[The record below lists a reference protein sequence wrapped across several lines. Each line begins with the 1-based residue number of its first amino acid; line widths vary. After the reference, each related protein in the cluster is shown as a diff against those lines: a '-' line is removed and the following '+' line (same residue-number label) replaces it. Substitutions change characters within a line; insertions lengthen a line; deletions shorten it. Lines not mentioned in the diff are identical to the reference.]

1 MSRSKLILAAFAVS
15 LSVAVVASARA
26 EIFSFSK
33 TDTLSGSGL
42 GSKTYVL
49 NITDPAIYTATLI
62 DLGFPDTFQLLE
74 LGVAKTGSGP
84 LLGSTAVPGSFQFVA
99 STTGSYTLLLFGEPG
114 TPPGGSFSINVAQF
128 APIPEPGI
136 WFLIA
141 SGIGLIGFLK
151 LRKENGLQRNAS
163 VAM

>member
-1 MSRSKLILAAFAVS
+1 MSRSKLVLAAFAVS
-15 LSVAVVASARA
+15 LSLAFVASSRA
-26 EIFSFSK
+26 EIFST
-33 TDTLSGSGL
+33 TDSLSGSGV
-42 GSKTYVL
+42 GTKAYVFT
-49 NITDPAIYTATLI
+49 ITDPATYTATLI
-62 DLGFPDTFQLLE
+62 DLDFPDAFQLLK

-84 LLGSTAVPGSFQFVA
+84 LLGSTAAPGSFQFVA
-99 STTGSYTLLLFGEPG
+99 STAGSYSLLLVGQPG
-114 TPPGGSFSINVAQF
+114 ATQAGFFSINVAQS
-128 APIPEPGI
+128 IPEPGI

>member
-1 MSRSKLILAAFAVS
+1 MSRSNLILAAFAAS
-15 LSVAVVASARA
+15 LSLAVAASAHA
-26 EIFSFSK
+26 EIFST
-33 TDTLSGSGL
+33 TDTLSGTGI
-42 GSKTYVL
+42 GSKTYVFT
-49 NITDPAIYTATLI
+49 ITDPAIYTATLI
-62 DLGFPDTFQLLE
+62 DLDFPDTFQLLE

-84 LLGSTAVPGSFQFVA
+84 LLGSTAAPGSFQFVA